1 MLEVAIHLAYNWYL
15 TQRSRPPE
23 MSDNKSNPA
32 EPPYPPASYAWYTL
46 GVLTF
51 VYIFSFIDRTI
62 LNLLV
67 GPIRRDLNI
76 NDTQMSVLMGS
87 AFALAYTFFGI
98 PLGRMADTKNRRGL
112 IAVGFVVWSLFT
124 AGCGLAK
131 NFWQMLLMRIG
142 VGVGEASLSPAAY
155 SLIYDYFPPHRRATA
170 LSIYGTGIY
179 LGGGIAL
186 LLGGLVIKLASGQE
200 SWTLPIIGET
210 RPWQIIF
217 LMVGLPGIL
226 FSLLL
231 FTFQEP
237 IRRGMRQVR
246 DAAGGLKQVE
256 TPLREVVAYIKAN
269 KVTFLCHNL
278 GISLFA
284 VSTYGSK
291 AWIPTFFVRTHH
303 WTSGDIGIQFGII
316 LAVCGTIGIISG
328 GRLADYLASRGHR
341 EANLRVMSL
350 APILAAPIS
359 LAFPLVESPTLA
371 LALLVPLMFLMSAP
385 YGCAPA
391 AITQIMPASMRGQA
405 GALYLFVNV
414 LVGLGCGPTAIA
426 LTTDYFFHDDSMLRY
441 SLAIVTA
448 TAQVAS
454 AIILWFGLKPFV
466 RSLDRLKAWN
476 TAHAP
481 E

>member
-1 MLEVAIHLAYNWYL
+1 
-15 TQRSRPPE
+15 
-23 MSDNKSNPA
+23 MSEKSSDPTD
-32 EPPYPPASYAWYTL
+32 PPYPSGPYAWYVV

-51 VYIFSFIDRTI
+51 VYIFSFIDRTL

-67 GPIRRDLNI
+67 APIRRDLNI
-76 NDTQMSVLMGS
+76 NDTEMSLLMGM
-87 AFALAYTFFGI
+87 AFALFYTVFGI
-98 PLGRMADTKNRRGL
+98 PLGRMADSKSRRGL

-170 LSIYGTGIY
+170 LSVYGTGIY
-179 LGGGIAL
+179 LGGGLAL
-186 LLGGLVIKLASGQE
+186 LLGGVVIKLASAQE
-200 SWTLPIIGET
+200 SWVLPIIGET

-217 LMVGLPGIL
+217 LVVGLPGVI

-231 FTFQEP
+231 FTVREP
-237 IRRGMRQVR
+237 LRRGMRQVR
-246 DAAGGLKQVE
+246 DAAGALKQVE
-256 TPLREVVAYIKAN
+256 IPLREVVTYIRAN

-284 VSTYGSK
+284 VSTYGAK

-303 WTSGDIGIQFGII
+303 WTSGDIGIQFGAI

-341 EANLRVMSL
+341 EANLRIMSL
-350 APILAAPIS
+350 APIFAAPIS
-359 LAFPLVESPTLA
+359 LAFPLVESSTLA

-391 AITQIMPASMRGQA
+391 AITQIMPAPMRGQA
-405 GALYLFVNV
+405 AALYLFVNV
-414 LVGLGCGPTAIA
+414 LIGLGCGPTAIA
-426 LTTDYFFHDDSMLRY
+426 VMTDYVFHDDAMLRY

-466 RSLDRLKAWN
+466 RSLDRLKEWN
-476 TAHAP
+476 TAHSAA
-481 E
+481 